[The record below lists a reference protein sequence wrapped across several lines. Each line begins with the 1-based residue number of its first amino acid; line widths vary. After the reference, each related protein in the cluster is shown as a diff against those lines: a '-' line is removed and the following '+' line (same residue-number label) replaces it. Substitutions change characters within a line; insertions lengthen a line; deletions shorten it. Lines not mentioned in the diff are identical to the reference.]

1 MANGQTVILATR
13 AHRQRA
19 HALLDAAPEGAVVN
33 IRAATRTSE
42 QNDKMWAMLSD
53 VSRAKP
59 EGRVL
64 PPEIWKCVFMA
75 DVGHQ
80 CRFEPSLDGKGVV
93 PIGFKSSRL
102 TKGEMS
108 DLIESIYAYGAEHGV
123 QWSEPQYQAEAA

>member
-1 MANGQTVILATR
+1 MTGQTVILSNR
-13 AHRQRA
+13 AVRQRA
-19 HALLDAAPEGAVVN
+19 HALIDAAPEGAVVN

-42 QNDKMWAMLSD
+42 QNDKMWALLSD

-64 PPEIWKCVFMA
+64 PPEIWKCIFMA
-75 DVGHQ
+75 SVGHQ

-102 TKGEMS
+102 NKAEFS
-108 DLIESIYAYGAEHGV
+108 DLIECILAYGAEHDV
-123 QWSEPQYQAEAA
+123 AWSDPAMALAA